1 MSFTSKILQ
10 KYAMLLFFA
19 FVYTLQRKKPVILG
33 ETSREKPPIGI
44 FATFSRETFRKRT
57 FLAFKVRFSRPCDL
71 HPSDKEREVLRRIRV
86 HWIIHRKID
95 VSLWYLYKLSNKSQ
109 NVLRTKMATI
119 IKPKF
124 DTNFIFEFFGRN
136 KRLDDEISL
145 PTDATTIHEAFTT
158 RLVSIGT
165 L

>member
-1 MSFTSKILQ
+1 
-10 KYAMLLFFA
+10 
-19 FVYTLQRKKPVILG
+19 
-33 ETSREKPPIGI
+33 
-44 FATFSRETFRKRT
+44 
-57 FLAFKVRFSRPCDL
+57 
-71 HPSDKEREVLRRIRV
+71 
-86 HWIIHRKID
+86 
-95 VSLWYLYKLSNKSQ
+95 
-109 NVLRTKMATI
+109 MATI